1 MILTEFLNILS
12 ISAHEDETPDDDF
25 HAPLY
30 KAVDIRG
37 ITVRMKWCST
47 CQLYR
52 PPRCSHCSVCDGCIE
67 VCCLLNFT
75 AFKFI
80 CPGLVD
86 FVIFASQAELTCYHE
101 VYVSRPKLNYI

>member
-1 MILTEFLNILS
+1 MTHFVLLQFHTDLLIVLIL
-12 ISAHEDETPDDDF
+12 AHEDETPDDDF

-30 KAVDIRG
+30 KPVDIRG

-67 VCCLLNFT
+67 VQPPFISAMFSIADTCVMPDDDQLL
-75 AFKFI
+75 
-80 CPGLVD
+80 
-86 FVIFASQAELTCYHE
+86 SQQ
-101 VYVSRPKLNYI
+101 

>member
-1 MILTEFLNILS
+1 MQNDGFIYLLSMLCSFQFYTALCILLIL
-12 ISAHEDETPDDDF
+12 AHEDETPDDDF

-30 KAVDIRG
+30 KPVDIRG

-67 VCCLLNFT
+67 VRSILFLSCFSLNN
-75 AFKFI
+75 
-80 CPGLVD
+80 
-86 FVIFASQAELTCYHE
+86 ELMSNCE
-101 VYVSRPKLNYI
+101 VW